1 MFGFF
6 SKIFAFFKK
15 GGEILAKCWDFFQKL
30 LGFLKKVGK
39 FLQNVGIFGRK
50 LWWGQV
56 GIFGKFGGDFLPE
69 PSGNTDIY
77 DIIFLKKKL
86 VIIVIES
93 SQNLL

>member
-1 MFGFF
+1 MLGFF
-6 SKIFAFFKK
+6 H
-15 GGEILAKCWDFFQKL
+15 KL

-69 PSGNTDIY
+69 PSGNTGWRRSNRRKKPRHRNF
-77 DIIFLKKKL
+77 FLEIDL
-86 VIIVIES
+86 HFIEGVTVEFIK
-93 SQNLL
+93 